1 MRIYMASLWQE
12 TNTFCPKLTELDLFA
27 SGYRIQGQE
36 IITKLA
42 GTNTE
47 IGGFLECLGKSN
59 SVKVIPGTAAW
70 ATPFGKLSRSAFDTL
85 CRELTDGLKATLPV
99 DGVLLA
105 LHGALVAENC
115 DDVEGHVLE
124 EVRKIVGPN
133 VPIVS
138 SLDYHACLTK
148 QMVKNADVLVG
159 YRTYPH
165 VDYAETGQRAA
176 TALLRLLKKHQP
188 LQMEFIKLP
197 LILPAENSE
206 TEIGPMAYAMDQL
219 KILDQNPGVVAAS
232 IFPTQPWLDV
242 PEHGVNV
249 LIYSTL
255 GNDMAQS
262 ATAIADYL
270 WQSRSQFFLKIQDI
284 NTYLA
289 SADQHATPAIV
300 VDSGDIT
307 SAGALG
313 DSTEILRALL
323 ARNSK
328 LRAILTMVHPEAV
341 AQAEAIGE
349 GGTGDFTV
357 GGSTNYGYNAPTTFT
372 ARVAK
377 LSSIKVKIKG
387 PTFGGMELDMGRR
400 ALLKIGGNINLIVSE
415 KTSLLHDPEI
425 VRSMGINPEDAD
437 LIAQKSH
444 KMFRAAYKT
453 IARSVTLL
461 DTPGFSDMN
470 LKRLRFLKVR
480 RPIYPLDD
488 WTDRSD

>member
-85 CRELTDGLKATLPV
+85 CCELTDGLKAALPV

-124 EVRKIVGPN
+124 EVRKIVGPD

-270 WQSRSQFFLKIQDI
+270 W
-284 NTYLA
+284 
-289 SADQHATPAIV
+289 
-300 VDSGDIT
+300 
-307 SAGALG
+307 
-313 DSTEILRALL
+313 
-323 ARNSK
+323 
-328 LRAILTMVHPEAV
+328 
-341 AQAEAIGE
+341 
-349 GGTGDFTV
+349 
-357 GGSTNYGYNAPTTFT
+357 
-372 ARVAK
+372 
-377 LSSIKVKIKG
+377 
-387 PTFGGMELDMGRR
+387 
-400 ALLKIGGNINLIVSE
+400 
-415 KTSLLHDPEI
+415 
-425 VRSMGINPEDAD
+425 
-437 LIAQKSH
+437 
-444 KMFRAAYKT
+444 
-453 IARSVTLL
+453 
-461 DTPGFSDMN
+461 
-470 LKRLRFLKVR
+470 
-480 RPIYPLDD
+480 
-488 WTDRSD
+488 